1 MKKYIILIL
10 FSFLILN
17 VFADNGGTPK
27 PTQKPK
33 LDGIFQTRTEDMKD
47 AEEEEQ
53 ARIIK
58 NIKAFYKSMKSISG
72 KFEEEIL
79 LSFIDQTHF
88 LTGSFTFKKEKLF
101 KLETFDSD
109 KQIIVSDGEILL
121 TYLVKDGI
129 CYKRKIKSAED
140 INTLFEILPVGD
152 FDEKFNVTVAQNEF
166 NYLLELKI
174 KKDVEAKINF
184 NKIIYIINKSDLL
197 PNMVYLWSRDGRV
210 LKLNLLEVI
219 VNEKFKDSYFKLQI
233 PEGVEIIEY

>member
-1 MKKYIILIL
+1 MKKNIILIL
-10 FSFLILN
+10 FCFLILN
-17 VFADNGGTPK
+17 VFADNGDTPK
-27 PTQKPK
+27 PSPKPK
-33 LDGIFQTRTEDMKD
+33 LDGIFRTRVEDMKD
-47 AEEEEQ
+47 ASEKEQ
-53 ARIIK
+53 VEIIK
-58 NIKAFYKSMKSISG
+58 MIKDFYKSMKSITG

-109 KQIIVSDGEILL
+109 KQIIVCDGETLL

-129 CYKRKIKSAED
+129 CYKRKIESAED

-174 KKDVEAKINF
+174 KKDIETKINF
-184 NKIIYIINKSDLL
+184 DKIIYIINKSDLL

-210 LKLNLLEVI
+210 LKLNLLEVTI
-219 VNEKFKDSYFKLQI
+219 NKEFKKSYFKLQI
-233 PEGVEIIEY
+233 PEGVEIIDY